1 MKKNI
6 NSTLIILKNCFFILS
21 MKISNLYYSQTGN
34 TEKIARKISLAI
46 KNSGHEITMIEAE
59 KKH

>member
-1 MKKNI
+1 
-6 NSTLIILKNCFFILS
+6 